1 MKVEFNTEQEA
12 REFFLNKTQD
22 LNQIQTEII
31 STISEDILFQEHY
44 SFYDF
49 SKDTKFRFSI
59 YQTLKGFE
67 VHSHSIKLSQ
77 LVLAAELGDL
87 KLFQE
92 QLNNNQ
98 TVKALS
104 LAFVR
109 AIENENTNILQFYFQ
124 SELFGSLNLYKKP
137 LIYCTYSDKLNSFLF
152 FLRKGEVLPID
163 ILGHIFLNNA
173 INILTHILDDHRLC
187 AEVTQEKYM
196 TNWALL
202 YLHDER
208 RENESTRK
216 YKARKNSS

>member
-1 MKVEFNTEQEA
+1 MKFEFNTEQEA
-12 REFFLNKTQD
+12 RDFFLNKTQD

-31 STISEDILFQEHY
+31 STISDDILSQEHY

-49 SKDTKFRFSI
+49 SKDTKHRFSI
-59 YQTLKGFE
+59 YETLTGFE

-87 KLFQE
+87 KLFQH

-124 SELFGSLNLYKKP
+124 SELFDSLNLYKKP
-137 LIYCTYSDKLNSFLF
+137 IIYCTYSDRLNSFLF
-152 FLRKGEVLPID
+152 FIRKGEVLPIN
-163 ILGHIFLNNA
+163 IFGHIFLNNA
-173 INILTHILDDHRLC
+173 IKILSYILDDPRLC
-187 AEVTQEKYM
+187 GEVMQEKYM
-196 TNWALL
+196 TKWALV
-202 YLHDER
+202 YLQDER
-208 RENESTRK
+208 RENEATRMFK
-216 YKARKNSS
+216 KRKNSS